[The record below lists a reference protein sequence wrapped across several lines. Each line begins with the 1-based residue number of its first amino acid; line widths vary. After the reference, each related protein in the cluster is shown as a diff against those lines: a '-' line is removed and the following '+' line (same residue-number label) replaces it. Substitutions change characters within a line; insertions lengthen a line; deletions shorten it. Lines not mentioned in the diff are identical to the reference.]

1 MATEVLKECRPY
13 VAGACSVVVLAA
25 AAIWF
30 AHTGGAHAA
39 ERGRASQD
47 MSQPSVI
54 VHDNESESSL
64 QTKLFLHRQGF
75 FAQPVG
81 SDDQ

>member
-1 MATEVLKECRPY
+1 
-13 VAGACSVVVLAA
+13 
-25 AAIWF
+25 
-30 AHTGGAHAA
+30 
-39 ERGRASQD
+39 